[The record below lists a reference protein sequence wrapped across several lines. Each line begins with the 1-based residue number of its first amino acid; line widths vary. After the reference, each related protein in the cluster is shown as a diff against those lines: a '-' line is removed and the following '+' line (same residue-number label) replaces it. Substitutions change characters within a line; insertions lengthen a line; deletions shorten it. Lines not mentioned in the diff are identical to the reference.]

1 MKQYFVYI
9 LKCVDNSYYTGITN
23 NLERRLYE
31 HTNVRSVNSY
41 TAERLPIELV
51 FHHVFHS
58 PMQAI
63 SFEKQVKGWSR
74 KKKEALIN
82 DKWELLPVLAECK
95 NESHFKNRGFDSD
108 QPDER
113 SDDNHRD
120 FDSAQSDDKNDQP
133 TSGIRSFITKKI

>member
-9 LKCVDNSYYTGITN
+9 LKCVDNSYYTGVTN

-95 NESHFKNRGFDSD
+95 NESHFKNRGFDSA
-108 QPDER
+108 QPDES

>member
-1 MKQYFVYI
+1 
-9 LKCVDNSYYTGITN
+9 
-23 NLERRLYE
+23 
-31 HTNVRSVNSY
+31 
-41 TAERLPIELV
+41 
-51 FHHVFHS
+51 
-58 PMQAI
+58 MQAI

-95 NESHFKNRGFDSD
+95 NENHFKNRGFDSA
-108 QPDER
+108 QPDEL

-133 TSGIRSFITKKI
+133 TSGNRSL

>member
-1 MKQYFVYI
+1 MRTKYFVYI
-9 LKCVDNSYYTGITN
+9 LKCVDNSYYTGVTN
-23 NLERRLYE
+23 NLELRLFE

-51 FHHVFHS
+51 FNPVFHS

-95 NESHFKNRGFDSD
+95 NESHFKNRGFDS
-108 QPDER
+108 
-113 SDDNHRD
+113 
-120 FDSAQSDDKNDQP
+120 A
-133 TSGIRSFITKKI
+133 

>member
-9 LKCVDNSYYTGITN
+9 LKCADNSYYTGVTN
-23 NLERRLYE
+23 NLDRRMYD
-31 HTNVRSVNSY
+31 HANSRNPDSY
-41 TAERLPIELV
+41 TSKRLPIKLV

-95 NESHFKNRGFDSD
+95 NESHFKNRGFDSA
-108 QPDER
+108 QPDDR
-113 SDDNHRD
+113 RYNNHRD
-120 FDSAQSDDKNDQP
+120 FDY
-133 TSGIRSFITKKI
+133 T